1 MDIGTLS
8 LIVIFGL
15 LLLIAIGVPLG
26 FASGFMAAVIV
37 FVNIGEHAM
46 GILLS
51 RYYSLVV
58 TYSFLS
64 VPLFIFMAS
73 LLERSNIARD
83 LYDALNAWL
92 RKTRGGVGV
101 VTAIM
106 ATIMAAMSGIIGGE
120 IVLLGL
126 IALPQMLRLKYDQDM
141 SIGIICASGSL
152 GTMIPPSIVLII
164 YGLTTETS
172 ITMLFQEAIVPGL
185 MISSLIIIY
194 ILIRTRLQPH
204 LAPLSDEP
212 PLTLKEKISYLP
224 GLLPPIGIVIIVL
237 GSIYSGIT
245 GITEA
250 AGMGVVATLIIIFA
264 RKELTMFL
272 FKDALTRTFK
282 ASGTILT
289 ITFCATVLA
298 GAYSLAGGPKYVAET
313 ILAYDLK
320 PMYLIFMMQLMFL
333 VMGAFMDWVGIV
345 LLAMPVFLP
354 IVLALGFDPIWFGI
368 LFCVNMQVSFLSPPF
383 GPAAFYLKSVAPPH
397 ISLTDI
403 FRGFAP
409 FIVIQLIV
417 LACVMF
423 FPEMMTQNFHEFVPK
438 K

>member
-1 MDIGTLS
+1 MDIGSLS

-164 YGLTTETS
+164 YGLTTQTS

-185 MISSLIIIY
+185 MISGLIITY
-194 ILIRTRLQPH
+194 ILVRTRLQPH

-212 PLTLKEKISYLP
+212 SLTLKEKMSYLP
-224 GLLPPIGIVIIVL
+224 GLLPPIGIVVIVL

-250 AGMGVVATLIIIFA
+250 AGMGVVATLIIIFF
-264 RKELTMFL
+264 RRELTWFL
-272 FKDALTRTFK
+272 FKDALVRTFK

-289 ITFCATVLA
+289 ITFGATTLA
-298 GAYSLAGGPKYVAET
+298 GAYSLAGGPTYVAET
-313 ILAYDLK
+313 LLAYDLK
-320 PMYLIFMMQLMFL
+320 PMYLIFMMQIMFL
-333 VMGAFMDWVGIV
+333 ILGAFMDWVGIV

-383 GPAAFYLKSVAPPH
+383 GPAAFYLKSVTPPH

-403 FRGFAP
+403 FRGFGP

-423 FPEMMTQNFHEFVPK
+423 FPEFTTQNFHEFKPTK
-438 K
+438 

>member
-164 YGLTTETS
+164 YGLTTQTS

-185 MISSLIIIY
+185 MISGLIISY
-194 ILIRTRLQPH
+194 ILVRTRLQPH

-212 PLTLKEKISYLP
+212 SLTLKEKMSYLP
-224 GLLPPIGIVIIVL
+224 GLLPPIGIVVIVL

-250 AGMGVVATLIIIFA
+250 AGMGVVATLIIIFF
-264 RKELTMFL
+264 RRELTWFL
-272 FKDALTRTFK
+272 FKDALVRTFK

-289 ITFCATVLA
+289 ITFGATTLA
-298 GAYSLAGGPKYVAET
+298 GAYSLAGGPTYVAET

-320 PMYLIFMMQLMFL
+320 PMYLIFMMQIMFL
-333 VMGAFMDWVGIV
+333 ILGAFMDWVGIV

-383 GPAAFYLKSVAPPH
+383 GPAAFYLKSVTPPH

-403 FRGFAP
+403 FRGFGP

-423 FPEMMTQNFHEFVPK
+423 FPEFTTQNFHEFKPTK
-438 K
+438 

>member
-8 LIVIFGL
+8 LIVLFGL
-15 LLLIAIGVPLG
+15 LVLIAIGVPLG
-26 FASGFMAAVIV
+26 FASGAMGAVIV
-37 FVNIGEHAM
+37 MVNIGPHAL

-51 RYYSLVV
+51 RFYSLLV

-73 LLERSNIARD
+73 LLERSNIAKD

-185 MISSLIIIY
+185 MISGLIITY
-194 ILIRTRLQPH
+194 IIIRTRLQPH
-204 LAPLSDEP
+204 LAPISEEP
-212 PLTLKEKISYLP
+212 GLTVKEKLKYLP
-224 GLLPPIGIVIIVL
+224 GFLAPVAIVIIVL

-250 AGMGVVATLIIIFA
+250 AGMGVVATMFIIWT
-264 RKELTMFL
+264 RKELTWFL

-282 ASGTILT
+282 ATGTIIT
-289 ITFCATVLA
+289 ITFGATVLA
-298 GAYSLAGGPKYVAET
+298 GAYSLAGGPTYVAEM
-313 ILAYDLK
+313 ILGYDLE
-320 PMYLIFMMQLMFL
+320 PMVIIAMMMIIFLILGM
-333 VMGAFMDWVGIV
+333 FMDWVGIV
-345 LLAMPVFLP
+345 LLIMPVFLP
-354 IVLALGFDPIWFGI
+354 IVLKID
-368 LFCVNMQVSFLSPPF
+368 
-383 GPAAFYLKSVAPPH
+383 
-397 ISLTDI
+397 T
-403 FRGFAP
+403 
-409 FIVIQLIV
+409 
-417 LACVMF
+417 
-423 FPEMMTQNFHEFVPK
+423 
-438 K
+438 

>member
-1 MDIGTLS
+1 MDIGSLS

-164 YGLTTETS
+164 YGLTTQTS

-185 MISSLIIIY
+185 MISGLIITY
-194 ILIRTRLQPH
+194 ILVRTRLQPH

-212 PLTLKEKISYLP
+212 SLTLKEKMSYLP
-224 GLLPPIGIVIIVL
+224 GLLPPIGIVVIVF

-250 AGMGVVATLIIIFA
+250 AGMGVVATLIIIFF
-264 RKELTMFL
+264 RRELTWFL
-272 FKDALTRTFK
+272 FKDALVRTFK

-289 ITFCATVLA
+289 ITFGATTLA
-298 GAYSLAGGPKYVAET
+298 GAYSLAGGPTYVAET

-320 PMYLIFMMQLMFL
+320 PMYLIFMMQIMFL
-333 VMGAFMDWVGIV
+333 ILGAFMDWVGIV

-383 GPAAFYLKSVAPPH
+383 GPAAFYLKSVTPPH

-403 FRGFAP
+403 FRGFGP

-423 FPEMMTQNFHEFVPK
+423 FPEFTTQNFHEFKPTK
-438 K
+438 